1 MDDAEVVSIGTI
13 DERPTAQAGT
23 VAAEPAEQ
31 PPAPPESAQE
41 QPDRRQ
47 EQAPKPARPRRD
59 YAADFGRFATTVGS
73 ALTRLGAG
81 VARCAAVFLAA
92 CARGLTAGWRIVA
105 EIPPA
110 LRLLGALALSVVLSV
125 FGSVTFDRALGTM
138 FAVVLVP
145 CFSLALGVVAHKW
158 YAGLGREGAP
168 GQVADRVAPPSAQLE
183 RSVEFVDTK
192 LAFALSSFGTE
203 RHQQAVIALIQA
215 KTATELARSAAP
227 VAVPSDRPRIR
238 DGGAPTISQHADA
251 ADPDRS

>member
-1 MDDAEVVSIGTI
+1 MDDAEVVSIGAI

-31 PPAPPESAQE
+31 SAAPPETAQE
-41 QPDRRQ
+41 QPERRQ
-47 EQAPKPARPRRD
+47 ESPPKPARPRRD

-73 ALTRLGAG
+73 AMARLGAG
-81 VARCAAVFLAA
+81 VARFGAAFIAA
-92 CARGLTAGWRIVA
+92 CTRIFTAGWHIVA

-110 LRLLGALALSVVLSV
+110 LRVLGALALSVVLSV
-125 FGSVTFDRALGTM
+125 FGSVTFDSALGTM

-158 YAGLGREGAP
+158 YAGLSRDGGP
-168 GQVADRVAPPSAQLE
+168 GEAADHVARPTAQLE

-192 LAFALSSFGTE
+192 LAFALNSFGTE

-227 VAVPSDRPRIR
+227 VAVPSARPRIR
-238 DGGAPTISQHADA
+238 DGGAPAISRHAEA
-251 ADPDRS
+251 ADPSRS